1 MSKLTN
7 FIAFQVCWFACVL
20 GAAKGMEWIGP
31 LSVALFLAWSLTL
44 VASAKREL
52 AALAAAAALG
62 TFVDTVQLQMG
73 WLVYQGAPLLGA
85 LAPSWIVALW
95 VVFAMTFDSSLAW
108 LTRRRAWFA
117 AFGAIGAPFSYWG
130 GVRLGAVEFGD
141 PLWPSIAGISVCWG
155 SALPLAAW
163 LVERLRRAPSG
174 KIEPQPH

>member
-95 VVFAMTFDSSLAW
+95 VVFASTFESSLAW
-108 LTRRRAWFA
+108 VTSRPWLNVAFA
-117 AFGAIGAPFSYWG
+117 LFGAPVSYLG
-130 GVRLGAVEFGD
+130 GERLGSLEVLAPRTSALIGVGVLWAV
-141 PLWPSIAGISVCWG
+141 
-155 SALPLAAW
+155 ALPLAA
-163 LVERLRRAPSG
+163 LVYRRVRS
-174 KIEPQPH
+174 